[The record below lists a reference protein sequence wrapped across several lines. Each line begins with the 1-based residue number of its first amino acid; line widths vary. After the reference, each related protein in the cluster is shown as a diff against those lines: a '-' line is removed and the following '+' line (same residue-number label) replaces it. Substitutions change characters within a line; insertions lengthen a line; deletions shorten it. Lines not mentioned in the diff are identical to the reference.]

1 MKSTILKALFLSFL
15 ALLIIYLFISPKAEL
30 GGKQIWH
37 IPTRLINYELDGRGT
52 NKQVFDI
59 YSFSHVTHGI
69 LFYYILKSLGLPSTS
84 IVYAATLL
92 EVAWELFENT
102 PFIINKYR
110 EKKEFKDFHGDSI
123 VNMIG
128 DIIFTLLGVW
138 LAYSS
143 PKYAVIYVISSE
155 ILLHH
160 FGASLLHLSF
170 GSLMN

>member
-1 MKSTILKALFLSFL
+1 MRADLTSDDSVEKALGTERRGQRLGSAAGQVIQHDLS
-15 ALLIIYLFISPKAEL
+15 
-30 GGKQIWH
+30 
-37 IPTRLINYELDGRGT
+37 
-52 NKQVFDI
+52 
-59 YSFSHVTHGI
+59 
-69 LFYYILKSLGLPSTS
+69 
-84 IVYAATLL
+84 TLL
-92 EVAWELFENT
+92 KIKMLRN
-102 PFIINKYR
+102 
-110 EKKEFKDFHGDSI
+110 FKDFHGDSI

-170 GSLMN
+170 GSLIN